1 MALCPTNLW
10 YGFGM
15 NDAVSIRE
23 LSHETSRTLRRVKGG
38 ETVEIT
44 ERGKVIARI
53 TPAGRA
59 DDVRGRL
66 IARGRLIPATGGR
79 AALLASVGRRVT
91 TEPVDQDGRGTAALL
106 DIRDDE
112 RY

>member
-1 MALCPTNLW
+1 
-10 YGFGM
+10 M
-15 NDAVSIRE
+15 NDAVSVRE

-53 TPAGRA
+53 TPAGPA

-66 IARGRLIPATGGR
+66 IAQGRLTPATGGR
-79 AALLASVGRRVT
+79 EALLASLGRRVA
-91 TEPVDQDGRGTAALL
+91 TEQVDHEGQGTAALL
-106 DIRDDE
+106 DMRDDE